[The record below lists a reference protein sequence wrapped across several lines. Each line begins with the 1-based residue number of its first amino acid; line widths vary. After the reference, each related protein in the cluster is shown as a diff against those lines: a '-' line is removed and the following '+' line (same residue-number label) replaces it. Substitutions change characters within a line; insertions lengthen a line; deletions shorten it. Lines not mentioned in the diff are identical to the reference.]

1 MTEIRVDGEI
11 ILRPPSMSDADRLFV
26 LIDSNREHL
35 GKWLPGLITI
45 KTVDEERAWL
55 QQRMEGSGSK
65 TPLLIVLDGSPVGV
79 ITTEI
84 ETLNDAADV
93 GYWLIEEEQGRGITT
108 RSCAAVVDDL
118 LRVQGINRVVIRA
131 AVDNTRSR
139 AIPQRLG
146 FVYEGVERQALKL
159 PDGYADVA
167 VYSMLASD
175 WQGAQEMGYVDPSG
189 RPLAFGVPPIL
200 IDNGMLL
207 RRPRTVDAAEL
218 YELLRSNRDRFDWW
232 SGWSKRVRT
241 EEDAAAL
248 IRNSISGDPDRGS
261 PLFLYD
267 SGDLVGV
274 VNIELS
280 NLGDKCP
287 AADVRYWIGGQWEGQ
302 GLMIRACQAA
312 VDAAIPYFNLDQVSI
327 HTGAGNMRARSLAER
342 LGFTMQRLD
351 RGTSASE
358 DMVVYAVSAS
368 DWTEHADGR

>member
-1 MTEIRVDGEI
+1 M
-11 ILRPPSMSDADRLFV
+11 
-26 LIDSNREHL
+26 
-35 GKWLPGLITI
+35 
-45 KTVDEERAWL
+45 
-55 QQRMEGSGSK
+55 
-65 TPLLIVLDGSPVGV
+65 
-79 ITTEI
+79 
-84 ETLNDAADV
+84 
-93 GYWLIEEEQGRGITT
+93 
-108 RSCAAVVDDL
+108 
-118 LRVQGINRVVIRA
+118 
-131 AVDNTRSR
+131 
-139 AIPQRLG
+139 
-146 FVYEGVERQALKL
+146 
-159 PDGYADVA
+159 
-167 VYSMLASD
+167 
-175 WQGAQEMGYVDPSG
+175 
-189 RPLAFGVPPIL
+189 
-200 IDNGMLL
+200 

-248 IRNSISGDPDRGS
+248 IRNSISGDTDRGS